1 MFDRIT
7 SEDTFMVIY
16 SPDRYRTQKICD
28 EAIDDCLAALKFIP
42 DWFVTSKILK
52 KLQDPLLDN
61 DDVLFFKEGFNKATF
76 FATQMDIFA
85 VDLDKINPYEDNN
98 FDEDDSDTIIHVRFL
113 AWYMKFEKCKA
124 SKKKKAK
131 N

>member
-1 MFDRIT
+1 M
-7 SEDTFMVIY
+7 
-16 SPDRYRTQKICD
+16 
-28 EAIDDCLAALKFIP
+28 
-42 DWFVTSKILK
+42 
-52 KLQDPLLDN
+52 
-61 DDVLFFKEGFNKATF
+61 LFFKEGFNKATF

-113 AWYMKFEKCKA
+113 VWCMKFEKCKA